1 MESDRGIRKD
11 LASTFKKLHPSPHH
25 SVLISRLGKN
35 RKSIGVPMEV
45 QLEGGRQE
53 GQR

>member
-1 MESDRGIRKD
+1 MSSGGIGKD

-35 RKSIGVPMEV
+35 RGSIGVPMEV
-45 QLEGGRQE
+45 QSEGGRQ
-53 GQR
+53 GDQR